1 MFIHGVYSEDAGAR
15 LDFEPASL
23 CRLIS
28 SLVWPYLPVIQ
39 QSLTNN
45 IPTFHSQK
53 YAQPSPNTILCNT
66 TPTAQCQVRTA
77 LGIPPGLNKEIET
90 LEFNS
95 SLSVEEYHELSDEVM
110 DTLVEDLESLIDEH
124 GNPSYEVEYHSGVL
138 TLKLGEEGTYVINKQ
153 PPNKQIWLSSPVSGP
168 KRYDYS
174 QPEDS
179 WTYSRDKRS
188 LGQLLNE
195 ELSKA
200 FKKNIKLNIP

>member
-1 MFIHGVYSEDAGAR
+1 MSSHFAAR
-15 LDFEPASL
+15 LAILARNSPIPH
-23 CRLIS
+23 RLTS
-28 SLVWPYLPVIQ
+28 QPFT
-39 QSLTNN
+39 LT
-45 IPTFHSQK
+45 PR
-53 YAQPSPNTILCNT
+53 NTLNRPHQT
-66 TPTAQCQVRTA
+66 RRHFATP
-77 LGIPPGLNKEIET
+77 PPQLNV
-90 LEFNS
+90 S

-138 TLKLGEEGTYVINKQ
+138 TLKLGDEGTYVINKQ

-200 FKKNIKLNIP
+200 FKKDIKLNVP

>member
-1 MFIHGVYSEDAGAR
+1 MSSHFVAR
-15 LDFEPASL
+15 LAILARNST
-23 CRLIS
+23 IS
-28 SLVWPYLPVIQ
+28 HRIIS
-39 QSLTNN
+39 
-45 IPTFHSQK
+45 
-53 YAQPSPNTILCNT
+53 QPSTPRNTLSRPQT
-66 TPTAQCQVRTA
+66 RYFATP
-77 LGIPPGLNKEIET
+77 PPQLNV
-90 LEFNS
+90 S